1 MSSIHPYPDT
11 RLDYLSAVGRWDR
24 DRFSMGFPVSVFS
37 TAFLHTPSSQERD
50 VLMGSSGRVLDVRV
64 VCTSVRSFSTFGRR
78 VAVKKWNLYTIKW
91 HVREGTANRE
101 GYNKKYD
108 RVV

>member
-1 MSSIHPYPDT
+1 
-11 RLDYLSAVGRWDR
+11 
-24 DRFSMGFPVSVFS
+24 
-37 TAFLHTPSSQERD
+37 
-50 VLMGSSGRVLDVRV
+50 MGSSGRVLDVRV

-108 RVV
+108 TDGLKWSSVFHSMWIVFIGIILAGMLCANGSDSSAMLEEYYCIN